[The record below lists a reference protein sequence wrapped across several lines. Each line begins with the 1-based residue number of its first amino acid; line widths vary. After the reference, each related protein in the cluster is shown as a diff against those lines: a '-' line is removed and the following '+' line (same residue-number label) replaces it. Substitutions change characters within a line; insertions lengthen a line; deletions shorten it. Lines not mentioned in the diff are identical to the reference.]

1 MTAFS
6 RVLLS
11 AALLLAL
18 GPSVLSAQW
27 TNRYP
32 RVAGYSHHVY
42 LEGYELPILTNGP
55 MDPAPSPDGR
65 TVALSH
71 RGWLWLLDLATGE
84 ARRITSSGG
93 MDSRPAWSPD
103 GRQLAFLRD
112 DTRNISIVLFDLAS
126 GRERVLVAEPALDLD
141 PAFSPDGRV
150 LYYSSGAA
158 GDLDLWRIELAS
170 GQKTRITE
178 QRGIELRPLPHP
190 DGRRL
195 VYLSKTGGVDEVR
208 VRDLLESSERVL
220 LTGRILSQLRPALS
234 PDGRTLAFN
243 WPGEDHWELRLV
255 DVEVP
260 GSSIR
265 LTRYLG
271 QPLAPQWSADGAT
284 IYFAE
289 ADREQRMVLKRIPAI
304 GGEVEEVAVR
314 RWNWGAPTG
323 RLRVRTRLAGR
334 NEPVPAR
341 LHIRDARGH
350 PAIPDSGQSRFDGQ
364 NGLVY
369 FFSPGEIEL
378 ELPAG
383 EVDVSAVHGLT
394 TPVRSVRQRLRA
406 GETRTLEIEL
416 SPVWDP
422 RSAGWYAGDH
432 HFHLNYGGQYR
443 LEPEDLLPI
452 LRGEGMDVATPLVA
466 NLHDRFGEQGFW
478 GWKTGGEPP
487 LIEFGQEVRSH
498 FLGHVMLMG
507 IEQLFWPWIWGPGY
521 QVYGADD
528 RTNAQALQHARRQD
542 GMGIYVHPVSRPD
555 PFAQETPPIPLELI
569 PDAVLGD
576 MDGIELVCLWSD
588 ELGTADVW
596 YRILNLGIPV
606 VPTAGTDAMTDFFR
620 TMALGT
626 TRVYVRPEGEF
637 SHQSYLA
644 GLKAGRSFATNGPLL
659 DFRLAGSEP
668 GAVVQPGQ
676 APWTLELYSAVPV
689 ERVEILVNGQVAW
702 SGEGL
707 RQPGRKSLTGTLTL
721 PAGGWV
727 AARAV
732 GGETTRWP
740 AMDSYAFGH
749 TSPLWIGRVGSTDP
763 AAERA
768 AAGDLLR
775 ALQIAEQRLIAG
787 YGGAEIPNLRA
798 RFQQARQELERRAGS

>member
-1 MTAFS
+1 
-6 RVLLS
+6 
-11 AALLLAL
+11 
-18 GPSVLSAQW
+18 
-27 TNRYP
+27 RYP

-71 RGWLWLLDLATGE
+71 RGWLWLLDLGTGE

-112 DTRNISIVLFDLAS
+112 DTRNISIVLLDLAS

-158 GDLDLWRIELAS
+158 GDLDLWGIELAS

-208 VRDLLESSERVL
+208 VRDLLEGSERVL

-284 IYFAE
+284 IYFSE
-289 ADREQRMVLKRIPAI
+289 ADREQRMVLKRIAAV

-323 RLRVRTRLAGR
+323 RVRVRTRLAGR
-334 NEPVPAR
+334 SEPVPAR
-341 LHIRDARGH
+341 LHIRDAGGH

-383 EVDVSAVHGLT
+383 EVEVSAVHGLT

-478 GWKTGGEPP
+478 GWKTEGEPP

-528 RTNAQALQHARRQD
+528 RTNAQALQHARRQN

-588 ELGTADVW
+588 ELGTAEVW

-637 SHQSYLA
+637 NHQNYLA

-749 TSPLWIGRVGSTDP
+749 TSPLWIGRIGSTDP
-763 AAERA
+763 TAERA

>member
-18 GPSVLSAQW
+18 GPSALSAQW

-170 GQKTRITE
+170 GEKTRITE

-195 VYLSKTGGVDEVR
+195 IYLSKAGGVDEVR
-208 VRDLLESSERVL
+208 VRDLVEGSERVL

-265 LTRYLG
+265 LTRYLD

-289 ADREQRMVLKRIPAI
+289 ADRKLRMVLKRIAAV

-323 RLRVRTRLAGR
+323 RVRVRTRLAGR

-341 LHIRDARGH
+341 LHIRDAGGH

-394 TPVRSVRQRLRA
+394 TPVRSVRERLRA

-588 ELGTADVW
+588 ELGTAEVW

-637 SHQSYLA
+637 NHQNYLA

-749 TSPLWIGRVGSTDP
+749 TSPLWIGRIGSTDP
-763 AAERA
+763 TAERA